1 LEIKIFIL
9 AMLVQQQSGGNLAEL
24 LDKLAHVVRER
35 FRVRGKIRVL
45 TAEGRIQA
53 AVLLAL
59 PPLLLLII
67 LLLNPRYGQVL
78 IDHPMLLYITFG
90 FEALGAL
97 WIRKIVNFDF

>member
-1 LEIKIFIL
+1 ML

-24 LDKLAHVVRER
+24 LDKLSHVVRER
-35 FRVRGKIRVL
+35 YRVRGKIRVL

-59 PPLLLLII
+59 PPLLLLVI

-78 IDHPMLLYITFG
+78 IANPGLLYATFTA
-90 FEALGAL
+90 EALGAL
-97 WIRKIVNFDF
+97 WIRKIINFDF